1 MLPAT
6 RPICTPQGG
15 LARKHPAACA
25 SLMRPH
31 IRQDQHV
38 GIIRE
43 LGMTPLMRCPRAGA
57 DHKAPS
63 KLLRWS
69 PKTNGATSLPE
80 GIILPNRSLKRL
92 YAVGGE
98 VDAIPRFTGRRR
110 GVGQS
115 VALYRP
121 VPWHDY
127 REKATRARWNA
138 DKRAD
143 SVALN
148 E

>member
-31 IRQDQHV
+31 IRRDQHV

-57 DHKAPS
+57 DHKASS

-69 PKTNGATSLPE
+69 LKTNGATSLPE
-80 GIILPNRSLKRL
+80 GITLPDGSLKRL
-92 YAVGGE
+92 YAIGGE
-98 VDAIPRFTGRRR
+98 VDAIPHFTGRRC
-110 GVGQS
+110 GVEQS
-115 VALYRP
+115 VTLYRQP
-121 VPWHDY
+121 FPGTTI
-127 REKATRARWNA
+127 EKRLLAHWKA

-143 SVALN
+143 SVALK

>member
-15 LARKHPAACA
+15 LVRKHPAACA
-25 SLMRPH
+25 CLMRPH

-69 PKTNGATSLPE
+69 LKTNGATSTRGDYPPE
-80 GIILPNRSLKRL
+80 RILKMTLC
-92 YAVGGE
+92 GW
-98 VDAIPRFTGRRR
+98 RR
-110 GVGQS
+110 GRCYT
-115 VALYRP
+115 A
-121 VPWHDY
+121 
-127 REKATRARWNA
+127 
-138 DKRAD
+138 
-143 SVALN
+143 
-148 E
+148 